1 MFHQIALSIALLILA
16 FTTLPKLATRDKP
29 AEQTTEPQQ
38 QPSPRPGPQAIDVR
52 VVDPPL
58 NEIAHWLSANFAL
71 PYASDP
77 PRVERVA
84 PAQLH
89 RLRYKALLP
98 PRPHAFGGEPSALL
112 QDNRRELV
120 AIYDD
125 ASRTIYLPDSWTGAT
140 VAEQSI
146 VVHEM
151 VHHLQNLA
159 GLKFACGGAREK
171 EAYLAQ
177 DQWLKRH
184 GLELE
189 EEFDV
194 DMFTIVA
201 LSACTN

>member
-1 MFHQIALSIALLILA
+1 MFHQIAVSIALLILA
-16 FTTLPKLATRDKP
+16 FTTLPKLASRDKP
-29 AEQTTEPQQ
+29 AERTIEPQQ
-38 QPSPRPGPQAIDVR
+38 QPAPRRGPQAIDVR
-52 VVDPPL
+52 GVDPPL

-77 PRVERVA
+77 PRMERVA

-98 PRPHAFGGEPSALL
+98 PRPHDFGEEPSALL
-112 QDNRRELV
+112 QERRELV

-159 GLKFACGGAREK
+159 GQKFACGGAREK